1 MKIRVGIV
9 GVSGYAGLELMKL
22 IQQHP
27 SVELVAAMDV
37 AELGEK
43 SLDDLHPR
51 LRGMSNLSIFP
62 PRKSVLKV
70 FSWTRLFCARPT
82 GLPMSSL
89 PGSDRLGSGWLIS
102 ADRSG

>member
-43 SLDDLHPR
+43 SLDDLHP
-51 LRGMSNLSIFP
+51 GF
-62 PRKSVLKV
+62 
-70 FSWTRLFCARPT
+70 A
-82 GLPMSSL
+82 G
-89 PGSDRLGSGWLIS
+89 
-102 ADRSG
+102 